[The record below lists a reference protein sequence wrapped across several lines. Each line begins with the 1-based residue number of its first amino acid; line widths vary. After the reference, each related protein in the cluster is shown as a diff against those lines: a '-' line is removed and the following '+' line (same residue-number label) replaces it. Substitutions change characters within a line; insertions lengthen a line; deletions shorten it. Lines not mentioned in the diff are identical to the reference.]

1 MNKAEVDNSIFSDLS
16 KCITWQYDKAHNLVG
31 LIMAYKDSLN
41 VVQKGIIKGFFDIST
56 NGFWT
61 NWRLN
66 IIDIDNA
73 NDFGL
78 AIWGKLLGV
87 PRPTLA
93 EDTELGTEQQTLP
106 TEIYRK
112 LLKARFRLLGGDAT
126 MTAYEE
132 YVQTLFNGN
141 VKIDNPGDMS
151 LIFTEKNGLSN
162 IEKAFIRQYRDI
174 AFVFPSGVKD
184 NVDATGLVFGFKEQH
199 DAGDTNVGGL
209 NNSTFNWR

>member
-106 TEIYRK
+106 TDIYRK
-112 LLKARFRLLGGDAT
+112 LLKARFRLFGGDAT
-126 MTAYEE
+126 MVAYEE

-151 LIFTEKNGLSN
+151 LIFTEKDGLSN

>member
-1 MNKAEVDNSIFSDLS
+1 MNKADVDNSIFSDLS

-106 TEIYRK
+106 TDIYRK
-112 LLKARFRLLGGDAT
+112 LLKARFRLFGGDAT
-126 MTAYEE
+126 MVAYEE

-151 LIFTEKNGLSN
+151 LIFTEKDGLSN